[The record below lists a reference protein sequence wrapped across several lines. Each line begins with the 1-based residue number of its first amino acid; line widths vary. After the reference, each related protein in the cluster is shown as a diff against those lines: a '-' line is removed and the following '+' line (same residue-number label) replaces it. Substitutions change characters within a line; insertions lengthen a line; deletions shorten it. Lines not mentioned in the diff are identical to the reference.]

1 MMAFIL
7 HSTCFKICGN
17 TQQLN
22 VNYIHSR
29 TVVTVST
36 KLLVLYIL
44 SFLHYSYLTTIIPL
58 KTEILHA
65 KNMNSLKNVIIDGTT
80 QQCIQLEPQLLFD
93 LSNTRL
99 IDVRIPCNYLNNIE

>member
-22 VNYIHSR
+22 VNDIYSR

-36 KLLVLYIL
+36 KL
-44 SFLHYSYLTTIIPL
+44 LHYSYLTTIIPL
-58 KTEILHA
+58 KTELLLA
-65 KNMNSLKNVIIDGTT
+65 KNMKSLKNVIIDGTI